1 MAVLDFQYEAS
12 QSLGYRE
19 VEKWQPYLQNG
30 NAHKL
35 CKLRHIDLLFANLK
49 EVDARYPQGK
59 YEVIRF
65 TGFGE
70 VENGIVNGR
79 TMDARPWHNLS

>member
-12 QSLGYRE
+12 HSLGCKEE
-19 VEKWQPYLQNG
+19 VAKRQPYLQNG

-35 CKLRHIDLLFANLK
+35 CKLCHIDLLFANLK

-70 VENGIVNGR
+70 VEKRNWPIPTIETCINYEK
-79 TMDARPWHNLS
+79 